1 MQMKPVIPC
10 PAKINDDRGDG
21 VPFTCFGER
30 RRKHDKINVY
40 PRCTMLPDIEK
51 LLELQVAD
59 QEIRKLKEEIAEL
72 PKRIGAI
79 EQKLAGTKSQLEKA
93 RAAAKA
99 DEANRKKFEA
109 AIQDLQGKISK
120 YRDQSL
126 DVKTNEQYKALLHE
140 IQFAEQEIR
149 INEDRI
155 LEVMVN
161 VEAREKA
168 VKAAEAELKA
178 ETAEVETEK
187 EAARRVTAEDEKKLS
202 EWNAKRDGLRQGI
215 DADLLRRY
223 ERVMKFRGSG
233 LAEVRDQ
240 KCMGCQVML
249 RPQTYNE
256 VRNGEQ
262 LVFCDSCQRVLYF
275 DLANEPKTQT
285 AEPAHTRRRPRPKAD
300 ASQAWFYRPDYGDA
314 GEVLIVFTNGGGT
327 ASRIIYDMHSGRQ
340 LGDVL
345 NREGNYH
352 QAFPEDFTD
361 SAVRLNGHWE
371 EEEMLEW
378 GSEMPS
384 STLDVLH
391 ADLRAAQREH
401 SGAHKPH
408 SSEPAQQSAAS

>member
-1 MQMKPVIPC
+1 
-10 PAKINDDRGDG
+10 
-21 VPFTCFGER
+21 
-30 RRKHDKINVY
+30 
-40 PRCTMLPDIEK
+40 MLPDIEK

-59 QEIRKLKEEIAEL
+59 QEIRKLQEEIAEL
-72 PKRIGAI
+72 PKRISVI
-79 EQKLAGTKSQLEKA
+79 EQKLAGTKAQLEKA
-93 RAAAKA
+93 RTAAKA
-99 DEANRKKFEA
+99 DEANKKKFEA

-126 DVKTNEQYKALLHE
+126 DVKTNDQYKALLHE

-161 VEAREKA
+161 VESRDKD

-178 ETAEVETEK
+178 ETAEIEK
-187 EAARRVTAEDEKKLS
+187 EKEEARRVTAADQAKLS
-202 EWNAKRDGLRQGI
+202 EWNAKRDGLRHGI

-233 LAEVRDQ
+233 LAEVRDH

-256 VRNGEQ
+256 VRAGEQ
-262 LVFCDSCQRVLYF
+262 IMYCDSCQRVLHF
-275 DLANEPKTQT
+275 NPANEPKVEQA
-285 AEPAHTRRRPRPKAD
+285 AEPVHLRRRARPKAD
-300 ASQAWFYRPDYGDA
+300 ASQAWFYRPDYGEA
-314 GEVLIVFTNGGGT
+314 GEVLLVFSNQNGT
-327 ASRIIYDMHSGRQ
+327 ASRCIYDMHSGRQ

-345 NREGNYH
+345 NREGNYR

-361 SAVRLNGHWE
+361 STIRLNGHWE
-371 EEEMLEW
+371 EEEMEEW

-384 STLDVLH
+384 SALDLLH
-391 ADLRAAQREH
+391 SDLRAAQRDH
-401 SGAHKPH
+401 GHDHAKDHHAKPA
-408 SSEPAQQSAAS
+408 EQAAS